1 MQGNNFIMRKFINI
15 ADIEKKELRLIID
28 NAKLR
33 KEKRLGLNKNEI
45 DSDAP
50 LDGKILIMIFEKPST
65 RTRISFDLAVKQLG
79 GKSLILNPDEIHY
92 GTGNESLYDTAKI
105 LSQYADIVMLRTHA
119 HKNIVEFSK
128 YLEVPLING
137 LTDLS
142 HPCQIM
148 SDIMTFEELK
158 GPIKD
163 KKIAWLGDGNNIVYS
178 LIEAAVKFDFE
189 LRIASPKG
197 YEPNKSILQWAKKNN
212 GNILITKDPIIAADS
227 ADCIMTDKWI
237 SMGDKINKIK
247 KKKILKPYQVNKKI
261 MRVAN
266 KDSIFMHCLPAS
278 RGEEVTNDVMD
289 GKQSAVWLE
298 ALNRIHA
305 QKSIIQWCLK

>member
-1 MQGNNFIMRKFINI
+1 MTKKFINI
-15 ADIEKKELRLIID
+15 ADIDKKNLRLILD

-33 KEKRLGLNKNEI
+33 KERRSSLNKNSV

-50 LDGKILIMIFEKPST
+50 LEGKILIMLFEKPST

-105 LSQYADIVMLRTHA
+105 LSQYADIVMLRTHE
-119 HKNIVEFSK
+119 HKNVEEFSK
-128 YLEVPLING
+128 YLNIPIING
-137 LTDLS
+137 LTNLS

-158 GPIKD
+158 GPIKN

-178 LIEAAVKFDFE
+178 LIEAAVQFDFE
-189 LRIASPKG
+189 LNIASPKG
-197 YEPNKSILQWAKKNN
+197 YEPNKKILQWAKKNN
-212 GNILITKDPIIAADS
+212 GKVKVIKNPIVAAS
-227 ADCIMTDKWI
+227 NADCVMTDKWI
-237 SMGDKINKIK
+237 SMGDKINKNK
-247 KKKILKPYQVNKKI
+247 KKKILKPYQVNKTI
-261 MRVAN
+261 MKAAN

-278 RGEEVTNDVMD
+278 RGEEVTNEVMD
-289 GKQSAVWLE
+289 GTQSAVWLE

-305 QKSIIQWCLK
+305 QKSIIEWCLK

>member
-1 MQGNNFIMRKFINI
+1 MKKFINI

-28 NAKLR
+28 NAKSR
-33 KEKRLGLNKNEI
+33 KEKRLELNKNAI

-50 LDGKILIMIFEKPST
+50 LDGKILIMLFEKPST

-105 LSQYADIVMLRTHA
+105 LSQYADIVMLRTHE
-119 HKNIVEFSK
+119 HKNIVKFSK
-128 YLEVPLING
+128 YLDVPLING

-158 GPIKD
+158 GPIKHR
-163 KKIAWLGDGNNIVYS
+163 KIAWLGDGNNITYS

-189 LRIASPKG
+189 LRIAAPKG
-197 YEPNKSILQWAKKNN
+197 YQPNKNILQWAQKNN
-212 GNILITKDPIIAADS
+212 GNIIITKDPRIAADS
-227 ADCIMTDKWI
+227 VDCIMTDKWI

-247 KKKILKPYQVNKKI
+247 KKKALKPYQVNKKI
-261 MRVAN
+261 MSLAN

-289 GKQSAVWLE
+289 GNQSAVWLE

-305 QKSIIQWCLK
+305 QKSIIEWCLK